1 VTDNK
6 KEKVVRLSEQHPN
19 LTRSGIADLAGCT
32 PAFVT
37 QTLGAKRAYRK
48 RQDVPQ
54 ETQDPEK
61 VVG

>member
-1 VTDNK
+1 VNEK
-6 KEKVVRLSEQHPN
+6 KKALVVRFSEQHPN
-19 LTRSGIADLAGCT
+19 LTRKGISDLVGCT

-48 RQDVPQ
+48 RQDAPQ
-54 ETQDPEK
+54 QAQEPEK